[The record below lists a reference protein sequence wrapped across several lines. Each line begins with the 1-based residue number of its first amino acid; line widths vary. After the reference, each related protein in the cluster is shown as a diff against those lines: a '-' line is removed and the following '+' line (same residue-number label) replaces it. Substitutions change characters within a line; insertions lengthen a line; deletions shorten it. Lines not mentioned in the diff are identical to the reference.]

1 MKKWIN
7 FFQKKYSS
15 QQFSSRLASLVNDQY
30 GTQKPTATALRYVE
44 SYHQA
49 LMQFCLTDYKYSPK
63 LRNSSQ
69 EAQQLSASSFADPL
83 KSNCKK
89 SELTQHLYPMTTAIL
104 MQASTKHNLWLLENF
119 TKRDAFDFFIEE
131 QLEQPANFSIICIET
146 HSFSVLNGNW
156 EHSISNEIAPI
167 ISKLLAEQQSAY
179 AKFCMVDD
187 KVAIAVSAL
196 AATDAEK
203 LARRMVKT
211 IQKNY
216 YANTANSSLICT
228 AGIVHASIYNKN
240 AQILLENAISQAH
253 ECTMEKM
260 AHLHFAITEPKK
272 LSELIKNDLKQ
283 SIEKKQ
289 LQVWYQPKLCA
300 KTKKIKGAEAVM
312 RWFHPQ
318 QGFIPPL
325 NFIAIAKQ
333 EKIIE
338 KLNFFAIEQVFIDS
352 LLWEKQNIS
361 PGKIAINLSCQQIL
375 THNFILWL
383 TALLQ
388 KYPVDPRLFTL
399 EIAES
404 EIKQDDLSITLILTK
419 LKYLGFSL
427 SIDGFGTGSSS
438 LCYLM
443 NFPIDELKLDRS
455 FTKKLDR
462 DSTKHV
468 LLKNIIQLS
477 QALKLN
483 VVAEGVDSPQQAV
496 LLQETGCNELQ
507 GYLFYKPMPLKKFER
522 LLMA

>member
-1 MKKWIN
+1 
-7 FFQKKYSS
+7 
-15 QQFSSRLASLVNDQY
+15 
-30 GTQKPTATALRYVE
+30 
-44 SYHQA
+44 
-49 LMQFCLTDYKYSPK
+49 
-63 LRNSSQ
+63 
-69 EAQQLSASSFADPL
+69 
-83 KSNCKK
+83 
-89 SELTQHLYPMTTAIL
+89 
-104 MQASTKHNLWLLENF
+104 
-119 TKRDAFDFFIEE
+119 
-131 QLEQPANFSIICIET
+131 
-146 HSFSVLNGNW
+146 
-156 EHSISNEIAPI
+156 
-167 ISKLLAEQQSAY
+167 
-179 AKFCMVDD
+179 
-187 KVAIAVSAL
+187 
-196 AATDAEK
+196 
-203 LARRMVKT
+203 
-211 IQKNY
+211 
-216 YANTANSSLICT
+216 
-228 AGIVHASIYNKN
+228 
-240 AQILLENAISQAH
+240 
-253 ECTMEKM
+253 
-260 AHLHFAITEPKK
+260 
-272 LSELIKNDLKQ
+272 
-283 SIEKKQ
+283 
-289 LQVWYQPKLCA
+289 
-300 KTKKIKGAEAVM
+300 
-312 RWFHPQ
+312 Q

-338 KLNFFAIEQVFIDS
+338 KLSFFVIEQVFIDS
-352 LLWEKQNIS
+352 LLWKKQNIS

-375 THNFILWL
+375 TPNFILLL

-483 VVAEGVDSPQQAV
+483 VVAEGVDSLQQAV

-507 GYLFYKPMPLKKFER
+507 GYLYYKPMPHRKFER
-522 LLMA
+522 LIMA